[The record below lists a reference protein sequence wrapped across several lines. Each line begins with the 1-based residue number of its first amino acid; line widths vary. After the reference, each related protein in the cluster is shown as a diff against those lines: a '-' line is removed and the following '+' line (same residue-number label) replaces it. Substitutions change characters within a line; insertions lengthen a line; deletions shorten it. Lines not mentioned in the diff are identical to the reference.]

1 MLNCGL
7 CASFQDVQ
15 HADIDYM
22 DERKDFTYNPVDF
35 KDFPEFAKELHN
47 NGQKLIIIV
56 VCPPSFPPNQILD
69 PPYHYTY
76 LLLLCPPI
84 PNLL

>member
-7 CASFQDVQ
+7 RVFFQDVQ

-35 KDFPEFAKELHN
+35 KGFPEFAEELHN
-47 NGQKLIIIV
+47 NGQKLVVIV
-56 VCPPSFPPNQILD
+56 VCAFPLKSGTCSALPLHPSPLSPFS
-69 PPYHYTY
+69 
-76 LLLLCPPI
+76 LLLFL
-84 PNLL
+84 